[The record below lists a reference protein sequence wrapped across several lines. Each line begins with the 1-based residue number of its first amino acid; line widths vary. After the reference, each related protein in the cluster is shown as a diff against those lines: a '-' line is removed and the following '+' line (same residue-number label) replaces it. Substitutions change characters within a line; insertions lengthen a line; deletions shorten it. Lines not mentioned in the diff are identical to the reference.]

1 MHIIALVLV
10 VALAWVVLASLR
22 KGCGHTTS
30 AVHGSDAWM
39 VEQHERVVR
48 LGREATLPA
57 DHPIAR
63 LRHTLMVVVAVAGVL
78 AGSVGPVAAADDAKV
93 KAATRRVERGGKM
106 IGAGKVGQGIEETAK
121 GVGNTVVEGAK
132 FSGDKLKA
140 SGKAAEPAAKG
151 AWSSFKQSA
160 NAFGASVKR
169 FFSRLFS

>member
-10 VALAWVVLASLR
+10 VALGWVALTSLR
-22 KGCGHTTS
+22 KGCARTT
-30 AVHGSDAWM
+30 ALHGSDAWM

-48 LGREATLPA
+48 LGREAAIPA
-57 DHPIAR
+57 DHPLSR
-63 LRHTLMVVVAVAGVL
+63 LRRTLMVVLVSVSVV
-78 AGSVGPVAAADDAKV
+78 AGSVAPLVAADDAKV

-106 IGAGKVGQGIEETAK
+106 IGSGKVGPGIEETAK

-132 FSGDKLKA
+132 YSGNKLKA

-151 AWSSFKQSA
+151 AWGSLKQSA

-169 FFSRLFS
+169 FFARLFS

>member
-1 MHIIALVLV
+1 MHIIALVLI

-22 KGCGHTTS
+22 KGCGHTA

-48 LGREATLPA
+48 LGREAAIPA
-57 DHPIAR
+57 NHPLAR
-63 LRHTLMVVVAVAGVL
+63 LRRTLLVALVGVGVFAASVA
-78 AGSVGPVAAADDAKV
+78 PVAAADDAKV

-106 IGAGKVGQGIEETAK
+106 IGAGKVGKGLEETAK
-121 GVGNTVVEGAK
+121 GVGDTVVEGAK
-132 FSGDKLKA
+132 LSGNKLKA

-151 AWSSFKQSA
+151 AWTSFKQSA

-169 FFSRLFS
+169 FFARLFS

>member
-1 MHIIALVLV
+1 MHIVALVLI

-22 KGCGHTTS
+22 KGCGHTS
-30 AVHGSDAWM
+30 SVHGSDAWM

-48 LGREATLPA
+48 LGREATLPD
-57 DHPIAR
+57 DHPLAR
-63 LRHTLMVVVAVAGVL
+63 LRHTLVVVVTGVGVL
-78 AGSVGPVAAADDAKV
+78 AGTAAPVAAADDAKV

-121 GVGNTVVEGAK
+121 GVGDTVVEGAK
-132 FSGDKLKA
+132 FSGNKLKA

-151 AWSSFKQSA
+151 AWGSFKQSA

-169 FFSRLFS
+169 FFARLFS

>member
-1 MHIIALVLV
+1 VHIIALVLV

-22 KGCGHTTS
+22 ESCGHAS

-48 LGREATLPA
+48 LGREARLPA
-57 DHPIAR
+57 DHPLAR
-63 LRHTLMVVVAVAGVL
+63 LRHTLLVAIIGIGVI
-78 AGSVGPVAAADDAKV
+78 AASVGPVTAADDAKV

-106 IGAGKVGQGIEETAK
+106 IGNGKVGQGIEETAK
-121 GVGNTVVEGAK
+121 GVGATVVEGAK
-132 FSGDKLKA
+132 FSGNKLKA

-169 FFSRLFS
+169 FFARLFS